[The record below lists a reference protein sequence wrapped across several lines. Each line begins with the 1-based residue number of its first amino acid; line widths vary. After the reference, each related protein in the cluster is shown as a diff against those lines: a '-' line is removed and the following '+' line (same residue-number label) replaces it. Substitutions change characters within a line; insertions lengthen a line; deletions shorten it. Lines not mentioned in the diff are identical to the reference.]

1 MAGIVGVVGGV
12 DERAFSH
19 SLESLVHRSGIEAR
33 VFHHGARW
41 ALGAVCRT
49 NAVTDDA
56 FDAAAATGV
65 VVYGTPQDVTT
76 GNAVDAEA
84 ILRRYLADGRRS
96 LTGFDGAF
104 VVAVFDAPGSEIL
117 VVNDRMATL
126 PMVVARRPGRCAFA
140 PEAKA
145 VLMAL
150 GEAPRLDAT
159 AGLEFLGLGFAIG
172 SRTLFEG
179 VSLLPPAHLLRIS
192 LDDAAV
198 ELGPYWDLSFR
209 PERAFRDSVAASDAL
224 FEVLAS
230 SVSHA
235 VDAASSSPD
244 LLLTGGYD
252 SRTLLALMVLAG
264 KAPARTMSWG
274 IDDAIPASDPFV
286 AKRIAAQFDVPF
298 AFLRYDHRT
307 FADRAAAWAFVSE
320 LGSDNLGNFA
330 AGPDA
335 LYELGDPALVVWN
348 GDQMLGTGGVPSSVD
363 DAVEVA
369 TGVPMHGLP
378 PGLEG
383 LVKPALR
390 GEAAH
395 RIRAGV
401 LGLVGSRTQE
411 PPKDVLDY
419 LGWQVRV
426 ARWLNA
432 PTFFREPMV
441 STGRP
446 MLHAPVVDLFSRLP
460 ANQRVDKRLL
470 VTMLQRRLPEVL
482 REPVV
487 TANSLVDWHRAFTS
501 APKTSDFFRALASEP
516 RILESPIGPL
526 LDEAGWTAARK
537 AYGDTRFAP
546 MRRTAAPA
554 SRVVQFRRA
563 MARWGFTSTVSRAA
577 QRSARWVLGRRTGA
591 SSGRVIQRLALLNLL
606 LRTIDEGWFAS
617 RGPGQ
622 RSNGGVTG
630 HAPWAV
636 RSLAAGQTEVAAQPD
651 AEV

>member
-12 DERAFSH
+12 DDRAFSRSLASLAH
-19 SLESLVHRSGIEAR
+19 RPGLESQ
-33 VFHHGARW
+33 VFHRGTRW
-41 ALGAVCRT
+41 ALGATCRSD
-49 NAVTDDA
+49 AMADDA

-65 VVYGTPQDVTT
+65 VVYGTPLDLAT
-76 GNAVDAEA
+76 GNALSATT
-84 ILRRYLADGRRS
+84 ILRRYVMGGRPSLA
-96 LTGFDGAF
+96 GFDGAF
-104 VVAVFDAPGSEIL
+104 VVAVFDAPGRQIL

-126 PMVVARRPGRCAFA
+126 PMVVARRAGRCAFA

-145 VLMAL
+145 VLMVL

-172 SRTLFEG
+172 SRTLLEG

-209 PERAFRDSVAASDAL
+209 PEQVYRDVVTASDAL

-230 SVSHA
+230 SVSRA
-235 VDAASSSPD
+235 VDAAGSSRD

-252 SRTLLALMVLAG
+252 SRTLLAFMALAG
-264 KAPARTMSWG
+264 KAPARAISWG

-298 AFLRYDHRT
+298 AFLRYDHHT
-307 FADRAAAWAFVSE
+307 FPDRAAAWAFVSE

-335 LYELGDPALVVWN
+335 LYDLGQPAAAVWN
-348 GDQMLGTGGVPSSVD
+348 GDQMLGTGGVPSSVE

-369 TGVPMHGLP
+369 TGLPMRGLP
-378 PGLEG
+378 PGLDG

-390 GEAAH
+390 GEVAH
-395 RIRAGV
+395 RMRAVV
-401 LGLVGSRTQE
+401 LGLVGARAQE

-419 LGWQVRV
+419 LGWHVRV

-446 MLHAPVVDLFSRLP
+446 MLHAPVVDLFAQLP
-460 ANQRVDKRLL
+460 AYQRVDKRLL
-470 VTMLQRRLPEVL
+470 VTMLQRRMPEVL
-482 REPVV
+482 REPVATV
-487 TANSLVDWHRAFTS
+487 NSLVDWQHAFTS
-501 APKTSDFFRALASEP
+501 APRTSGYFLELASDP
-516 RILESPIGPL
+516 RVLQSPLGTL
-526 LDEAGWTAARK
+526 LDEAGWMAARE
-537 AYGDTRFAP
+537 AYGAARFAP
-546 MRRTAAPA
+546 MRRTAAPTR
-554 SRVVQFRRA
+554 RVVQFRRA
-563 MARWGFTSTVSRAA
+563 MARWGFTSAVSRVA
-577 QRSARWVLGRRTGA
+577 QRSARWALGRKTGA
-591 SSGRVIQRLALLNLL
+591 PSSRVIQRMALLNLL
-606 LRTIDEGWFAS
+606 LRTIDEGWFAADAP
-617 RGPGQ
+617 RQ
-622 RSNGGVTG
+622 RAGVGVPRRPTWAIRDSAEGSTG
-630 HAPWAV
+630 D
-636 RSLAAGQTEVAAQPD
+636 AAQWT
-651 AEV
+651 AEG